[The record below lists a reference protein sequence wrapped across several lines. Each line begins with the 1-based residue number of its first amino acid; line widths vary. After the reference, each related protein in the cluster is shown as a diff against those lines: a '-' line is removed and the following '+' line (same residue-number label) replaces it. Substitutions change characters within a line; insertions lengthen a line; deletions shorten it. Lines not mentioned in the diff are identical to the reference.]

1 MTKFTLCRGRYAYD
15 CVGEKTVRL
24 FVLSSPPARQLLAS
38 VSPGGDNYVRA
49 SRYGYLIQ
57 RSCEGAR
64 LLDHWYAMRRWARI
78 GNNAAYM
85 LAILHARQLGLPLNA
100 SDDERH
106 RMPCVHVRPSD
117 NFVKCPMSLSARAPK
132 AGPACPLRELSHT
145 RLTGK
150 GLLAH
155 FPGDKACVQ
164 PLLRILRTDGVRSG
178 AEAFGLHTRRS
189 CEKGTETLC
198 CAYGTACA
206 YQRPRIEAAKRT
218 SRRMTRT
225 YRLCCS

>member
-1 MTKFTLCRGRYAYD
+1 M
-15 CVGEKTVRL
+15 
-24 FVLSSPPARQLLAS
+24 
-38 VSPGGDNYVRA
+38 
-49 SRYGYLIQ
+49 
-57 RSCEGAR
+57 

-85 LAILHARQLGLPLNA
+85 LAILHARLGLPLNA

-117 NFVKCPMSLSARAPK
+117 NFVKCPMSLSVRAPK

-145 RLTGK
+145 RLTGN

-164 PLLRILRTDGVRSG
+164 PLLRILTTDGVRSG
-178 AEAFGLHTRRS
+178 AEGFGLHTRRS

-198 CAYGTACA
+198 CAYGTCLCMPKTA
-206 YQRPRIEAAKRT
+206 Y
-218 SRRMTRT
+218 
-225 YRLCCS
+225 